1 MRNIKKSFKRL
12 SSGKYIK
19 ENIIKGLFGL
29 NGLLVIFILIA
40 ILVLLISKSYP
51 FFERIGFLP
60 LIQDK
65 VWNPN
70 AYTENTYGIRTLV
83 TGTLM
88 VTIGSMV
95 ISAPLGLACASYMS
109 ELANNKTREILKP
122 FIEILA
128 GIPSVVI
135 GFFGLVV
142 LNPIIAKIFNLSN
155 GLNAVNGAILLA
167 VMAVPTIIT
176 LSEDAIYSV
185 PHEYKE
191 ASLAMGA
198 NEWQTMWRVTIPAAK
213 SGIMASIM
221 LGMGRAIG
229 ETMTVLMATGNVRAM
244 PKSFLDPI
252 MTLTATVAIELG
264 EVPFN
269 TIHYYGLFVIGLV
282 LFLMTFLVNM
292 TSDIILNKKRL

>member
-1 MRNIKKSFKRL
+1 MKNIKKSIKSL
-12 SSGKYIK
+12 SGKKYIK

-51 FFERIGFLP
+51 FFEQIGFLP
-60 LIQDK
+60 LVRDK
-65 VWNPN
+65 VWNAN
-70 AYTENTYGIRTLV
+70 AYRENTYGIRTLV

-88 VTIGSMV
+88 VTIGSLVMA
-95 ISAPLGLACASYMS
+95 APLGVASASYMS
-109 ELANNKTREILKP
+109 ELAHNKTREILKP

-142 LNPIIAKIFNLSN
+142 LNPIIARLFNLSN
-155 GLNAVNGAILLA
+155 GLNAVNGSILLA
-167 VMAVPTIIT
+167 IMSVPTIIT

-185 PHEYKE
+185 PLEYKE
-191 ASLAMGA
+191 ASLALGA
-198 NEWQTMWRVTIPAAK
+198 NEWQTLWRVTLPAAK
-213 SGIMASIM
+213 SGITASIM